1 MGYDFSRM
9 TCLLVEDNKFMRS
22 VMRICMDSLGVQSYY
37 FAQDGREAIDI
48 LKIRSGT
55 LKEAGAGGID
65 LVLSDV
71 VMPGIDGHMLL
82 RWIRR
87 HESSSD
93 RFVPV
98 IMISGLVDKKCLTT
112 ARDVGVNEFIAK
124 PFSPGAVLSRIQKV
138 IENPRQYVYTPTYFG
153 PDRRRTKGFA
163 KEEQRKLTDA
173 DCEIIYS
180 GKDPG
185 KFRKDKP
192 PVWLFRMPNRLKEKL
207 QGGDT
212 EFSPDGGLA
221 DKDILEAAQEQIS
234 EMADDYSDWV
244 EESITELVQAHK
256 DMEAA
261 FGQSEENM
269 TEALERINIVA
280 HELRGQGGVFGYP
293 LISEFGKSLFN
304 CTGAGAK
311 PSENLFEFVKAHID
325 GVTAVIRGQIKGS
338 GGSIGKELLK
348 SLEGAQKK
356 FANAPAKEVAA

>member
-124 PFSPGAVLSRIQKV
+124 PFSPGAVLSRI
-138 IENPRQYVYTPTYFG
+138 
-153 PDRRRTKGFA
+153 
-163 KEEQRKLTDA
+163 
-173 DCEIIYS
+173 
-180 GKDPG
+180 
-185 KFRKDKP
+185 
-192 PVWLFRMPNRLKEKL
+192 
-207 QGGDT
+207 
-212 EFSPDGGLA
+212 
-221 DKDILEAAQEQIS
+221 
-234 EMADDYSDWV
+234 
-244 EESITELVQAHK
+244 
-256 DMEAA
+256 
-261 FGQSEENM
+261 
-269 TEALERINIVA
+269 AL
-280 HELRGQGGVFGYP
+280 GVSY
-293 LISEFGKSLFN
+293 
-304 CTGAGAK
+304 
-311 PSENLFEFVKAHID
+311 
-325 GVTAVIRGQIKGS
+325 
-338 GGSIGKELLK
+338 
-348 SLEGAQKK
+348 
-356 FANAPAKEVAA
+356 